1 MNFKIGDIVRVQKQT
16 EDDSIFCTHL
26 LGILIEIRKNNVC
39 LVNIPVLNEI
49 RFYDYDELEVSDV

>member
-16 EDDSIFCTHL
+16 EDDSICTHL

-49 RFYDYDELEVSDV
+49 RFYDYGELEVSDV